1 MYGNNIRSTKIK
13 RILVT
18 LDDTSISGRW
28 FFPEDPEL
36 DRKKIVGL
44 SVSFSGA
51 TGDITA
57 NPPSFSGAKQVT
69 ILSKSAAISKSAFL
83 TIYSNDNTELVSN
96 FPINPLFND
105 DGNKKNRIVPIVGRI
120 KTKASYIFIQG
131 GKIPPTNRVVA
142 IWLNFYYL

>member
-1 MYGNNIRSTKIK
+1 MYGNNIKSTKIK
-13 RILVT
+13 RVLVP
-18 LDDTSISGRW
+18 LDDTTISGRW

-51 TGDITA
+51 SGDITA
-57 NPPSFSGAKQVT
+57 NPPLYSGAQQLS
-69 ILSKSAAISKSAFL
+69 ILNKNQALIKDSFL
-83 TIYSNDNTELVSN
+83 TIYSQDNTELVAN
-96 FPINPLFND
+96 FPLNPLFND

-120 KTKASYIFIQG
+120 KTKASYIFVQG
-131 GKIPPTNRVVA
+131 GKTPPANRVVA

>member
-1 MYGNNIRSTKIK
+1 MYGNNIQSTKIK
-13 RILVT
+13 RVLVP

-44 SVSFSGA
+44 SVSFSGS

-57 NPPSFSGAKQVT
+57 NPPLFSGAQQIAILNKNQA
-69 ILSKSAAISKSAFL
+69 LSKAAFL
-83 TIYSNDNTELVSN
+83 TIYSYDNTELVAN
-96 FPINPLFND
+96 FPLNPLFND
-105 DGNKKNRIVPIVGRI
+105 NGNKKNRIVPIVGRI
-120 KTKASYIFIQG
+120 KTKQSYIFIQG
-131 GKIPPTNRVVA
+131 SKIPPANRVVA